1 MDQIPSNMPMM
12 DETKP
17 GPAGWFQVWMKAV
30 TKPNEQTFI
39 DITDS
44 PNATSKTA
52 FLWVFI
58 AGTVS
63 MIIQSI
69 LQSIYTAT
77 GTMPSIPIPGLEQ
90 YMPASGGGDV
100 ASAGMTFVISLCIS
114 PFVGLL
120 SIAFFA
126 LFTAVVQWIAKMFGG
141 VGTFDKLAYAM
152 AAISVPFTIVS
163 SVLALLSAIPFVGAC
178 FGIISF
184 GLSIYILVL
193 QVMAVKGVNRF
204 GMGPAI
210 GALFIPGL
218 VIFISCCCVIAG
230 SLTLL
235 GPVIGNTFDQINQ
248 GLVP

>member
-1 MDQIPSNMPMM
+1 MDQIHSNMPMM

-141 VGTFDKLAYAM
+141 VGTFDKLAYAI